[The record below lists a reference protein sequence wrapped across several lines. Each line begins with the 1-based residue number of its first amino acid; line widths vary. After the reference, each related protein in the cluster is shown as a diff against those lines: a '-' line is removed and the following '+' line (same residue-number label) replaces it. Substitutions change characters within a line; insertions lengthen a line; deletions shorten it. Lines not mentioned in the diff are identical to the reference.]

1 MAKSFLRLL
10 GLALALF
17 IHSALADDLQD
28 IRARGVL
35 RHLGIPYAN
44 FVTGSGDGLDVEIVQ
59 RFARHLGVR
68 YEFVESTWPTVLG
81 DLTGKEYSFKPSIR
95 ETGSRPVRGDIVATG
110 LTILPARK
118 QIIDYSDPTFPSAV
132 WLLARA
138 DSGITPITPSGNLE
152 RDIKATKAVMK
163 RGATFVA
170 DNSCLDPTL
179 YGLEGKGL
187 KLKRF
192 VLGRT
197 VINDIVPAMLKRESD
212 MTLLDVPDV
221 LLALELHRSRWL
233 GQLFGR
239 ARRQAREQAA
249 AMLEQ
254 VGLSDC
260 LQRYPA
266 ELSGGMQQR
275 LAIAQ
280 SLVRAP
286 QVLLL
291 DEPFGALDPGIRADM
306 QLLIQRIWRETGVT
320 VFMITHDLSEG
331 FKLGTRLLVFDRP
344 RHDPQAPQ
352 AFGATITYDIP
363 LRNRRAGDLPPDLA
377 ERIAAREPTREES
390 TP

>member
-68 YEFVESTWPTVLG
+68 YEFVESTWPTVLS

-192 VLGRT
+192 ILGAGN
-197 VINDIVPAMLKRESD
+197 VNEVVPAMLKNESD

-221 LLALELHRSRWL
+221 LLAMERWS
-233 GQLFGR
+233 GR
-239 ARRQAREQAA
+239 VIVVGPISGEQRMAAGFRKDSPKLREAFN
-249 AMLEQ
+249 
-254 VGLSDC
+254 SF
-260 LQRYPA
+260 
-266 ELSGGMQQR
+266 
-275 LAIAQ
+275 LAGIKKDGTYMK
-280 SLVRAP
+280 LVRKYFRGAP
-286 QVLLL
+286 RYMPEFFV
-291 DEPFGALDPGIRADM
+291 
-306 QLLIQRIWRETGVT
+306 
-320 VFMITHDLSEG
+320 
-331 FKLGTRLLVFDRP
+331 
-344 RHDPQAPQ
+344 
-352 AFGATITYDIP
+352 DIP
-363 LRNRRAGDLPPDLA
+363 GRD
-377 ERIAAREPTREES
+377 
-390 TP
+390 